1 MNIKSKK
8 LNKNDTLRH
17 LLKTKELAL
26 QGALKHVDQQFEE
39 GQYDKNLKAKISKD
53 LAEECRQFTKKKV
66 KQNIPLS
73 QLNEIVHELQ
83 DTFDSEDSRNLLDA
97 VIPLEGDVPLT

>member
-1 MNIKSKK
+1 MNIKSHK

-17 LLKTKELAL
+17 LLKAKELAL
-26 QGALKHVDQQFEE
+26 QGALKHLGQQFEE

-53 LAEECRQFTKKKV
+53 LAEECRHFTKKKV
-66 KQNIPLS
+66 KQKISLS

-83 DTFDSEDSRNLLDA
+83 DTFDSEDSGILLDA
-97 VIPLEGDVPLT
+97 VIPLEGDTLL